1 MPPPQQRRRRHIVYV
16 SVVGMSF
23 YELNS
28 VKTGNMNVD
37 RMLLNHNLGKLRI
50 KLALCGADILC
61 GERVKSETLCVLD
74 TLFTAAAGFILGH
87 NFLYGFGN
95 NLFHR
100 VN

>member
-1 MPPPQQRRRRHIVYV
+1 
-16 SVVGMSF
+16 MSF

-28 VKTGNMNVD
+28 VKTSNMNVN

-50 KLALCGADILC
+50 KLALCCADIFC
-61 GERVKSETLCVLD
+61 RERVEGKTLSVLD
-74 TLFTAAAGFILGH
+74 TLFTAAAGFIVGH
-87 NFLYGFGN
+87 YFHYGFGN